1 MNGRN
6 KVIGIQPL
14 YEADEGECGGIA
26 RALLSEIAEAVST
39 YIQDHLPK
47 IIDIKAIGLSAP
59 ERDVLDEAL
68 GRGEISVEI
77 VTAGRSRIEETR
89 FPGVWWVRHYGVND
103 ELQAEWIEVT
113 EVPEIMKADRA
124 DMVVGLKNLRDNGSK
139 GG

>member
-1 MNGRN
+1 MNEHN
-6 KVIGIQPL
+6 KIIAIQPL
-14 YEADEGECGGIA
+14 YEAHEGECGGIT
-26 RALLSEIAEAVST
+26 RALLSEIAEAVSL
-39 YIQDHLPK
+39 YIHDHLPK

-59 ERDVLDEAL
+59 ERGVFDKAM
-68 GRGEISVEI
+68 GSGEISAEI

-89 FPGVWWVRHYGVND
+89 FPGVWWVRHYGVNG